1 MNDNERTKV
10 DTYSDLYPGRFLHA
24 DNFKGRNVTLTIAD
38 VWREGMEGEQRG
50 VVEPKAILSFVG
62 SERQMVLPKINGV
75 CLVAMF
81 GKSVKDWI
89 GKRVTFYPT
98 AKLMPYPRSR
108 GDNRPPDEC
117 IRVFGSPE
125 LTSPLTVEF
134 RPPRR
139 KAIRMVLQP
148 VETRRKAAEPAP
160 MTDEEAAE
168 IEAQELAAIAAHD
181 EDD

>member
-1 MNDNERTKV
+1 MPRKETKDV
-10 DTYSDLYPGRFLHA
+10 YQIRGYEVIV
-24 DNFKGRNVTLTIAD
+24 KKVTPAGTSGKIY
-38 VWREGMEGEQRG
+38 
-50 VVEPKAILSFVG
+50 
-62 SERQMVLPKINGV
+62 LPV
-75 CLVAMF
+75 
-81 GKSVKDWI
+81 DWI

-148 VETRRKAAEPAP
+148 VATRRKAAEPAP

-168 IEAQELAAIAAHD
+168 IEAAELAAIAEHD
-181 EDD
+181 ND